1 MPDSFDDASTD
12 SFTVPYQVV
21 VAAVRGS
28 WWEAS
33 QIYREWALAEAAWTR
48 AGNLST
54 RTDIPAWL
62 LRAPLWLRLSGN
74 DPSSNSTFQLVDS
87 VKEAL
92 GGDGSAVTDIGL
104 HWYTWNQE
112 KFDSHYP
119 IYTPKPGFRA
129 AVDKIQTPHAGITA
143 RVVPYTNGRLW
154 DPSGPLSSVPD
165 TATCKARNGTPYH
178 EVYSSKVFFSVMDPA
193 SQFMRD
199 EWSTAVANIS
209 TKYGTSGVYSDQISC
224 SHAEACYT
232 DNKTNASSWAAG
244 SQALLAEM
252 ARKMGPEKVLI
263 SESQDQT
270 MMGSLHA
277 FLSIY
282 VK

>member
-1 MPDSFDDASTD
+1 MPDSFDDASTE

-28 WWEAS
+28 WWDAS

-92 GGDGSAVTDIGL
+92 GGDGSAITDIGL
-104 HWYTWNQE
+104 HWYSWNQE

-143 RVVPYTNGRLW
+143 RVVPYTR
-154 DPSGPLSSVPD
+154 P
-165 TATCKARNGTPYH
+165 H
-178 EVYSSKVFFSVMDPA
+178 
-193 SQFMRD
+193 
-199 EWSTAVANIS
+199 
-209 TKYGTSGVYSDQISC
+209 
-224 SHAEACYT
+224 
-232 DNKTNASSWAAG
+232 
-244 SQALLAEM
+244 
-252 ARKMGPEKVLI
+252 MGPEWA
-263 SESQDQT
+263 SEFRAGHGHVQGPQR
-270 MMGSLHA
+270 HA
-277 FLSIY
+277 LPRGVRIEGFLLRDGPGVSVY
-282 VK
+282 A